1 MNPFQKTDN
10 EPIFDEFLYQKHEK
24 QWTHTPYEK
33 ELIVLDLIKSGDVD
47 SLAAYPWENVFP
59 EHSYLS
65 DNPIRQKKYEFV
77 ASITSITRAAV
88 EAGLNMETAY
98 TLSDSYIR
106 LVDKTND
113 MDTLLA
119 IFKRMPMD
127 YAIRIKNLN
136 KISSSSRFI
145 LLCID
150 YIENNLHYEI
160 SLNDLAEHTQK
171 TPHYLSALFK
181 KEVGKSVK
189 TYITLRR
196 LEEAKR
202 MLAHTALSISEI
214 ATTLAF
220 NSQSYFTFVFKE
232 NCKETP
238 RQYRNRC
245 FRMQK
250 H

>member
-1 MNPFQKTDN
+1 
-10 EPIFDEFLYQKHEK
+10 
-24 QWTHTPYEK
+24 
-33 ELIVLDLIKSGDVD
+33 
-47 SLAAYPWENVFP
+47 
-59 EHSYLS
+59 
-65 DNPIRQKKYEFV
+65 
-77 ASITSITRAAV
+77 
-88 EAGLNMETAY
+88 METAY

-106 LVDKTND
+106 LIDKTND
-113 MDTLLA
+113 MEKLLD
-119 IFKRMPMD
+119 IFKSMPID
-127 YAIRIKNLN
+127 YATRIGNVKRTVSFSKLV
-136 KISSSSRFI
+136 

-160 SLNDLAEHTQK
+160 LLSDLAEHTQK

-189 TYITLRR
+189 EYITSRR

-202 MLAHTALSISEI
+202 MLVHTTLSISEI

-232 NCKETP
+232 NCDETP

-245 FRMQK
+245 FRIRK